1 MASFDKIFTDFYGH
15 RLDFMSTKCYYIS
28 TNSKSFDSAFIYV
41 SVLCEHRSKA
51 IGIKKR
57 IETAILIVRF
67 NPFFSF
73 REKGTGTSVPTANA
87 KGGQAPPSPKKIK
100 ASHIFLLGFP
110 VPS

>member
-67 NPFFSF
+67 NPFLVSANG
-73 REKGTGTSVPTANA
+73 GTGTSV
-87 KGGQAPPSPKKIK
+87 PKKIK